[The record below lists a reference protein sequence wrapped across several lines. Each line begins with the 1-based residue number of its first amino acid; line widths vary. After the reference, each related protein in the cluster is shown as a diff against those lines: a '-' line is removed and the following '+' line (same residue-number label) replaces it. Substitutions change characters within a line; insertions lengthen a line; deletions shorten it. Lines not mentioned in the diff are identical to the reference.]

1 MSNNTNTN
9 LIERALELAEECT
22 GTVMGA
28 QLEYAAK
35 HSNLEYLYELVVRAE
50 NYLNEFRWLSEERWL
65 EEYEKSSK

>member
-9 LIERALELAEECT
+9 LIERAWELAEEWA
-22 GTVMGA
+22 GTTRGK

-35 HSNLEYLYELVVRAE
+35 HSNLEYLYELVMEAE
-50 NYLNEFRWLSEERWL
+50 AELNELRWLSQERWL